1 LTIEVRVK
9 ETLIADEE
17 IFGSM
22 QEHYTSYDFDKL
34 ERLRKNI
41 SNKLAEANR
50 SASSEKIIKDLQKR
64 AVMQLQQFYKILLS
78 DYSPTEV
85 KHMKLYLKHN
95 GFPDLREA
103 LRLKPAKITEKL
115 KPPLERL
122 ECDPGRKKQ
131 LQGGIDRIEETV
143 NVLDKEIFNYS
154 SFSKKEQQMIE
165 RLEEINRMIETVL
178 YLRKK
183 IVDLRMEME
192 TYVQKIPKPEG
203 SLDLEAVV
211 SKRHEDRKEEL
222 SRMLRNCEDEL
233 SSTVDEEMGA
243 MEKLKNF
250 LHSSGTLL
258 DSVVKVMPRIR
269 EMTSSVVKSGSNEV
283 TEWDV
288 SVAVSRLDKFTS
300 DLSDDDPLKL
310 LGNERILDAL
320 HYIHDNGE
328 SLRDYN
334 SVLRVRDRRK
344 ILEDDIT
351 RLKESMESFEKD
363 ESVRKERELI
373 QQEAAKN
380 LETFGQ
386 IRQELERSMEEL
398 DAEMKELGAGADDA
412 SSPGLGDEVEKILD
426 KL

>member
-1 LTIEVRVK
+1 MK
-9 ETLIADEE
+9 ETLIAEE
-17 IFGSM
+17 EMFDLM
-22 QEHYTSYDFDKL
+22 QEHHNSYDFDKL
-34 ERLRKNI
+34 ERLQKNI
-41 SNKLAEANR
+41 AGKLAEASR

-78 DYSPTEV
+78 DYSPTDV

-95 GFPDLREA
+95 GFPGLREA
-103 LRLKPAKITEKL
+103 LRMKPAKIAEKL
-115 KPPLERL
+115 KPSLEEL

-143 NVLDKEIFNYS
+143 NALDKEIFNYS
-154 SFSKKEQQMIE
+154 SFSKKEQLMIE
-165 RLEEINRMIETVL
+165 RLEEINGMIETVL

-183 IVDLRMEME
+183 IVDLRKEME
-192 TYVQKIPKPEG
+192 AYVQKIPKPEG

-211 SKRHEDRKEEL
+211 SKRHEDRREEL
-222 SRMLRNCEDEL
+222 TRMLKNCEDEL
-233 SSTVDEEMGA
+233 SSTVYEETEA

-269 EMTSSVVKSGSNEV
+269 EMTSSVVKSGSNEL

-288 SVAVSRLDKFTS
+288 SVAISRLDKFSS
-300 DLSDDDPLKL
+300 DLSDDDPLRL
-310 LGNERILDAL
+310 LGNESILDAL
-320 HYIHDNGE
+320 HYIHNNGE

-344 ILEDDIT
+344 ILEDDIA
-351 RLKESMESFEKD
+351 RIKESMELFEKD
-363 ESVRKERELI
+363 ESIRKERDLI

-380 LETFGQ
+380 VVIFVQ

-398 DAEMKELGAGADDA
+398 DAEMKELGADA
-412 SSPGLGDEVEKILD
+412 GDATGPGLGDEVEKILD